1 MFKNIHHVAI
11 IASNYE
17 VSKSFYVDVLGF
29 EVIRENYRIDRNSYK
44 LDLKI
49 IKCQTQ
55 LFCGTNSMG
64 KHNL

>member
-44 LDLKI
+44 LD
-49 IKCQTQ
+49 
-55 LFCGTNSMG
+55 
-64 KHNL
+64 